1 MNRKECYE
9 ILNNKDDPRYEQLH
23 HIFYTNR
30 NICRKYYNS
39 LGYNGYVLH
48 HINPFCDNYEEWK
61 IDEIVPMT
69 KEEHSRLHISIYKQ
83 GIGSDAS
90 QKKAH
95 DKLRDMYASGELVI
109 WNKGKKGVQVSVR
122 KGKTGKDFPFLCA
135 SKKGKSGGWNKGVHG
150 HPSLQHTD
158 EQKQK
163 QSHTMKE
170 KSKSGDNDSFI
181 YAVKGKIYVN
191 NGIINK
197 AINKD
202 ELNTYLLN
210 GWSRGRIKGVVRRK
224 RKNDVQE

>member
-95 DKLRDMYASGELVI
+95 DKLRDMYASG
-109 WNKGKKGVQVSVR
+109 
-122 KGKTGKDFPFLCA
+122 
-135 SKKGKSGGWNKGVHG
+135 
-150 HPSLQHTD
+150 
-158 EQKQK
+158 
-163 QSHTMKE
+163 
-170 KSKSGDNDSFI
+170 
-181 YAVKGKIYVN
+181 
-191 NGIINK
+191 
-197 AINKD
+197 
-202 ELNTYLLN
+202 
-210 GWSRGRIKGVVRRK
+210 
-224 RKNDVQE
+224 